1 MRDTRVESIAIVLD
15 AWQIEDT
22 AHRRPNAKNAGA

>member
-15 AWQIEDT
+15 ASQIQDT
-22 AHRRPNAKNAGA
+22 AHRRPGAKNAAA